1 MTVTMAVACGVR
13 HHMLMPLSRGFALP
27 QFQPSLKVLSWNV
40 AGLRSMLKRDDGAE
54 LFAVVKDEQ
63 PDIIILQEHKLQ
75 DVHVPKHE
83 PSVLRIFDEACPG
96 KRPYR
101 ATWAVSS
108 QRKGYSGTC
117 AIYHSDAGG
126 GVLGVTTGGVDKVD
140 QSEGRSVCLNLGCGL
155 RVVGVY
161 VPNSG
166 QNLSR
171 LDYRVKEWDRNLQSY
186 MAEGTGSGVLLCGD
200 LNVAHEDIDI
210 WNAATP
216 RIRKQ
221 AGTTPQERE
230 SFSRFLSELDM
241 VDAFRWRYPDV
252 PDAYTFW
259 SRRLRHRE
267 VNKGLR
273 LDYFLVSRALAK
285 GTSQA
290 TLDDCRILD
299 GYGGSAV
306 YAKWNAEKFSDVPR
320 LMDKYKDQEDEIYDR
335 IVRKYVFCRS
345 QKDWQ
350 PLIEAMYR
358 RFNPSKLQEL
368 DSIFAKYKDSEAA
381 LYRALCDKYLQTLSP
396 DGEPLKF
403 NVWELGTDPVEVGEA
418 SELEVLDSPQEEA
431 PPIRLVSPSP
441 SQPEDN
447 DRENNGAEDPKKD
460 REQSEART
468 SPHEEQDARA
478 EQPGAAEEL
487 LAASLA
493 ALDAEGKEEKKK
505 KKKRRDGE
513 AFPPPLPRPPR
524 ESMAGVSDFPD
535 VILGLTQAPAEKL
548 PDKSRRASNSLR
560 PKAAPRPPLTQPQEA
575 GSGQPVPPLDPVLG
589 TTRKVRRK
597 RAENGENV
605 EASAPEG
612 RRKKRRKVASS
623 RPGNA
628 TVSQTAPALPPPTL
642 EQRRL
647 QLKEKLFEL
656 KTQIS
661 TQAVP
666 KHGPPMPL
674 PRPAEDFWGQPMKAS
689 HGSAF
694 EPDADSYSYSE
705 DDADWCAERQAES
718 RTVVLRNKLE
728 AQLRAK
734 LMHTIHPKVPEAA

>member
-1 MTVTMAVACGVR
+1 LLGREASKDMGGKKKT
-13 HHMLMPLSRGFALP
+13 
-27 QFQPSLKVLSWNV
+27 
-40 AGLRSMLKRDDGAE
+40 LREIYR
-54 LFAVVKDEQ
+54 
-63 PDIIILQEHKLQ
+63 KLI
-75 DVHVPKHE
+75 E
-83 PSVLRIFDEACPG
+83 
-96 KRPYR
+96 
-101 ATWAVSS
+101 
-108 QRKGYSGTC
+108 
-117 AIYHSDAGG
+117 
-126 GVLGVTTGGVDKVD
+126 
-140 QSEGRSVCLNLGCGL
+140 
-155 RVVGVY
+155 
-161 VPNSG
+161 
-166 QNLSR
+166 
-171 LDYRVKEWDRNLQSY
+171 
-186 MAEGTGSGVLLCGD
+186 
-200 LNVAHEDIDI
+200 
-210 WNAATP
+210 
-216 RIRKQ
+216 
-221 AGTTPQERE
+221 
-230 SFSRFLSELDM
+230 
-241 VDAFRWRYPDV
+241 
-252 PDAYTFW
+252 
-259 SRRLRHRE
+259 
-267 VNKGLR
+267 
-273 LDYFLVSRALAK
+273 
-285 GTSQA
+285 
-290 TLDDCRILD
+290 
-299 GYGGSAV
+299 AV

-320 LMDKYKDQEDEIYDR
+320 LMDKYKEQEDEIYDR

-441 SQPEDN
+441 SQPKDN
-447 DRENNGAEDPKKD
+447 QQKNGAEDVKKD
-460 REQSEART
+460 REPSEART
-468 SPHEEQDARA
+468 SPHEELDVREKQT
-478 EQPGAAEEL
+478 GAAEEL

-535 VILGLTQAPAEKL
+535 VILGLTQAPAEKG
-548 PDKSRRASNSLR
+548 PDKSRRANNSLR
-560 PKAAPRPPLTQPQEA
+560 PKAAPRPPMTQPQEA
-575 GSGQPVPPLDPVLG
+575 SSGQPEPPSDPVLG

-605 EASAPEG
+605 EASAPVEG
-612 RRKKRRKVASS
+612 RRKKRRKVAV
-623 RPGNA
+623 RPGNGNA
-628 TVSQTAPALPPPTL
+628 TEVSKTAPAVQPVPTL

-666 KHGPPMPL
+666 KHGPPMLSPQR
-674 PRPAEDFWGQPMKAS
+674 PRGPAEDFWGQPMKAPP
-689 HGSAF
+689 GGAF
-694 EPDADSYSYSE
+694 DPDAYSYSYSE
-705 DDADWCAERQAES
+705 DDADFCAERQAES